1 MYSTDDLKNLGD
13 FIRLTANDLKKK
25 DPPETEDNQTLMTFY
40 RQLEAIRF
48 NPLLFKSL
56 LKSYEVD
63 YALMDEP
70 LKKVALHINDA
81 GVISRTLV
89 QWRCTNNI

>member
-13 FIRLTANDLKKK
+13 FIRLTADDLKKK

-48 NPLLFKSL
+48 NSLLFKSL
-56 LKSYEVD
+56 LKNYEVD
-63 YALMDEP
+63 YALMNEP

-81 GVISRTLV
+81 GIISKTLV

>member
-13 FIRLTANDLKKK
+13 FIRLTADEALKKE
-25 DPPETEDNQTLMTFY
+25 PPEKEDSQALMTFY

-56 LKSYEVD
+56 LKNYEVD

-81 GVISRTLV
+81 GIISKTLV

>member
-13 FIRLTANDLKKK
+13 FIRLTADDLKKK

-48 NPLLFKSL
+48 NSLLFKSL
-56 LKSYEVD
+56 LKNYEVD

>member
-56 LKSYEVD
+56 LKNYEVD

>member
-1 MYSTDDLKNLGD
+1 MYSTDDLKNLGEYL
-13 FIRLTANDLKKK
+13 RLIADEALKKE
-25 DPPETEDNQTLMTFY
+25 PPEKEDNRVLMAFY

-56 LKSYEVD
+56 LKNYEVD

-70 LKKVALHINDA
+70 LRRVALHINDA
-81 GVISRTLV
+81 GILSKTLV
-89 QWRCTNNI
+89 QWRCTNKK